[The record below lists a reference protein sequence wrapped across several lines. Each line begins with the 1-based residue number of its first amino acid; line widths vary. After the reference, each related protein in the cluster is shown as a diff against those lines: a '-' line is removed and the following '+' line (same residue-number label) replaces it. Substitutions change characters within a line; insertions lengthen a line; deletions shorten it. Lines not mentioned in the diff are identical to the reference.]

1 LYSGVSNTILPCF
14 DIHLSPDSAYNLAW
28 KLAYV
33 LKGTA
38 FPSLLDTFNK
48 ERQPVARHV
57 VKTANEAFTAHF
69 KLYAAAGLF
78 EPDTE
83 RRIQTIQ
90 SIKNDS
96 PESAKRRALI
106 KEALEE
112 MEQERGPLGT
122 EMNVTYDLADAA
134 VYLSDEKSGKPTFDT
149 DAGLHYHESTYPG
162 FRLPHAWLGTNITAQ
177 MISTQDLA
185 GKGRFT
191 LFTGIGGTAAW
202 SSACSEA
209 GKQIPG
215 LQIACFG
222 IGWGLEHTDILEM
235 WSRKRGVQ
243 ENGAVLVRPDRYVA
257 WRCESVAVA
266 GEDVGQK
273 LVGVFRHVLGFSQQ
287 VNGHA
292 AGAANGHRT

>member
-1 LYSGVSNTILPCF
+1 
-14 DIHLSPDSAYNLAW
+14 
-28 KLAYV
+28 
-33 LKGTA
+33 
-38 FPSLLDTFNK
+38 
-48 ERQPVARHV
+48 VAGSV
-57 VKTANEAFTAHF
+57 VKSANEAFHAHF
-69 KLYAAAGLF
+69 KLYAALGLF

-83 RRIQTIQ
+83 HIVKAIEAL
-90 SIKNDS
+90 KDDS
-96 PESAKRRALI
+96 PESAKRRAVI
-106 KEALEE
+106 KAAQEE
-112 MEQERGPLGT
+112 MEQERGALGT
-122 EMNVTYDLADAA
+122 EMNVTYDFADAA
-134 VYLSDEKSGKPTFDT
+134 VYLDDERAGKPKFDT

-162 FRLPHAWLGTNITAQ
+162 FRLPHAWLGTKIMGQ

-209 GKQIPG
+209 EKQIPG
-215 LQIACFG
+215 LQVACFG

-257 WRCESVAVA
+257 WRCDSLDAAGADVA
-266 GEDVGQK
+266 QK
-273 LVGVFRHVLGFSQQ
+273 LVDVLRHVLGFSER

-292 AGAANGHRT
+292 ALAANGHVSNADDGLPACRISRR